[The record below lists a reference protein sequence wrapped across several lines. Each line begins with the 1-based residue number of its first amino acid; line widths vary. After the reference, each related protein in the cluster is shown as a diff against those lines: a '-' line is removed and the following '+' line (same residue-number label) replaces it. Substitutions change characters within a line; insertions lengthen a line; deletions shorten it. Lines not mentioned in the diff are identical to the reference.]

1 MTLFSQHRH
10 LMKSRHSLTG
20 RFLYCIAVVAVLCAS
35 ALQTRAYD
43 FDNESLSYKVK
54 YKWGLINK
62 QAGHATLTLRR
73 SGPHYVTKLTAASE
87 PWADHIYMVR
97 DTLNGL
103 IVRDGFRPVFY
114 EKIAHEGG
122 EHKHDTVTFGYD
134 GSSTVTGRC
143 TRRVIDKKGRLE
155 TDQKLELQAEGTTVD
170 MLSSFYFMRRLPFE
184 NWQPGHSLSV
194 NIFSGKRKE
203 LLTIRYHGIAKA
215 KSDKREYD
223 CYHITFIFTSNGRKK
238 TSDDMDA
245 WISTDENRI
254 PIRLEGK
261 LPIGKVHCILSSD

>member
-1 MTLFSQHRH
+1 M
-10 LMKSRHSLTG
+10 
-20 RFLYCIAVVAVLCAS
+20 LCTTAIQ
-35 ALQTRAYD
+35 AQAYD
-43 FDNESLSYKVK
+43 FNNETLSYKVK

-62 QAGHATLTLRR
+62 LAGRATLTLRH
-73 SGPHYVTKLTAASE
+73 SGSNYVTKLTAASE

-103 IVRDGFRPVFY
+103 IARESFRPLFY

-122 EHKHDTVTFGYD
+122 EHKHDTVTFEYD
-134 GSSTVTGRC
+134 DSSTVTGHC

-170 MLSSFYFMRRLPFE
+170 MLSSFYFMRHLPFE
-184 NWQPGHSLSV
+184 KWKPGHSLSV

-203 LLTIRYHGIAKA
+203 LLTIKYHGITKA
-215 KSDKREYD
+215 KSDNREYD

-245 WISTDENRI
+245 WISADAHRL